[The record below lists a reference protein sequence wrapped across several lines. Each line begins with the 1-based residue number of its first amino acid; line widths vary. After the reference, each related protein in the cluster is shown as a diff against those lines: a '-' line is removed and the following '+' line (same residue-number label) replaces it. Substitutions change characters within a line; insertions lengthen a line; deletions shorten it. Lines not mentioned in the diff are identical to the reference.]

1 MPSANTQCCRLA
13 NDLDISTGTNNTNM
27 KDKKEMYKFSVMHT
41 GFVPYLKVGVQSE
54 PEKN

>member
-1 MPSANTQCCRLA
+1 
-13 NDLDISTGTNNTNM
+13 M

-54 PEKN
+54 PEKKLVYPYWGYKPQ